1 MSKVAA
7 AITSP
12 ATKAAKQENS
22 TKSLRS
28 IRIRAPSPLLRGL
41 RLASKRLIMAKDRA
55 RRHRI
60 DAPWL
65 ALPLR
70 SIEGLAQVQEP
81 GRAGGEAR
89 GRGRLGKAA
98 VALIVALQC

>member
-60 DAPWL
+60 EAPW
-65 ALPLR
+65 PPYR
-70 SIEGLAQVQEP
+70 S
-81 GRAGGEAR
+81 GRSRHSIKSKNPAAPAVKREAEEDWGK
-89 GRGRLGKAA
+89 GR
-98 VALIVALQC
+98 

>member
-55 RRHRI
+55 RGHRI
-60 DAPWL
+60 EAPYRSGQ
-65 ALPLR
+65 LR
-70 SIEGLAQVQEP
+70 HWVKMKNP
-81 GRAGGEAR
+81 AR
-89 GRGRLGKAA
+89 
-98 VALIVALQC
+98 LQ

>member
-41 RLASKRLIMAKDRA
+41 RLASKRLIVAKDRA
-55 RRHRI
+55 RRHRVQYWATTGTI
-60 DAPWL
+60 FPTLSAIAPGSPYDITL
-65 ALPLR
+65 VIQAPLHV
-70 SIEGLAQVQEP
+70 IGLDE
-81 GRAGGEAR
+81 
-89 GRGRLGKAA
+89 RLM
-98 VALIVALQC
+98 

>member
-28 IRIRAPSPLLRGL
+28 IRIRAPSPLLHGL
-41 RLASKRLIMAKDRA
+41 RLASKRLIVAKDRA
-55 RRHRI
+55 RRHRVE
-60 DAPWL
+60 APWL

-70 SIEGLAQVQEP
+70 PVAALDREQES
-81 GRAGGEAR
+81 GGTSGETG
-89 GRGRLGKAA
+89 GRGRLASR
-98 VALIVALQC
+98 ALACES